1 MNTLAK
7 RSNLLK
13 WAKTHNIYIIFVAIF
28 AIAFFS
34 SKEFRTV
41 DNLMNLMNQMS
52 IIGILAIGQTTVL
65 LTGNFDLSHGSY
77 VALCSVLLAI
87 LMPYGIPSAIGV
99 TIIVLIALGAF
110 NAFFVNRGVV
120 SLIVTLG
127 MTGIARSLA
136 LFLAKSDSIAIHNDS
151 FKQISY
157 GNLFG
162 VLPYGVILWL
172 VLVVILSF
180 VLQNMRVG
188 KHIHAVGGDKE
199 SARLSGI
206 KINKIIYI
214 VFIISALS
222 AVAAGTLYAS
232 RLGVGLPD
240 KSVGYEMNSIAASV
254 IGGTSLFGGVGTQ
267 SGTLVGVLIFGII
280 TNFFNLIGV
289 SAYWQQVFRGLIIG
303 IAVYINLRGNIGRKA
318 ESDYA

>member
-1 MNTLAK
+1 MEAK
-7 RSNLLK
+7 QFNLLK
-13 WAKTHNIYIIFVAIF
+13 WAKAHNIYLIFVAIF
-28 AIAFFS
+28 AIAFFTS
-34 SKEFRTV
+34 REFRTI

-52 IIGILAIGQTTVL
+52 IIGILAIGQTVVL

-77 VALCSVLLAI
+77 VALCSVLLAL
-87 LMPYGIPSAIGV
+87 LMPYGIPIAILV
-99 TIIVLIALGAF
+99 TAAVLVVLGIF

-136 LFLAKSDSIAIHNDS
+136 LFLAKSDSIAIQNAY

-172 VLVVILSF
+172 VLVAALAF
-180 VLQNMRVG
+180 VLQNTRLG

-206 KINKIIYI
+206 KIHKITYI
-214 VFIISALS
+214 VYIISALC

-267 SGTLVGVLIFGII
+267 SGTLIGVLIFGII

-303 IAVYINLRGNIGRKA
+303 IAIYINLRGNVGRKA